1 MRSSP
6 RMASHRSADHRTPAP
21 DRPSAGWTGPSG
33 DAGPHW
39 RQGGSGPHR
48 EGDAG
53 PHWEDG
59 ARRAGRR
66 GRGRKRTRRFKHLRR
81 LVKAGIAVAVALAF
95 LVLGDRFAVLFAERE
110 AEDQLQKS
118 LRLEAAPQVEIDGFP
133 FLTQVL
139 DKRIGTAH
147 VTVPDLAADRVS
159 LARVHATAHDVRLD
173 GELPSH
179 LTGGTVRSLDGDV
192 LLSFEDLDREL
203 GASQVEFSKLGPDAI
218 RADGQVP
225 IGGQRL
231 GLHAQA
237 RIGRSGAHGVATDIS
252 RMRLDIGDVAVFR
265 PGRHGGLQLTR
276 KGARA
281 VAEQRD
287 KVRAMLAVPAIA
299 ERAGIDRSQIRAA
312 RRSEPALERLTGTP
326 GFVGKLMKVNL
337 FDVVADQPD
346 LPAKLGV
353 DPKLMGAVRGV
364 TEPQLADQLNL
375 SFELPK
381 TPGDLRIQR
390 ITVERDG
397 IRAHLS
403 GGALPFGDTAKARA
417 AGGR

>member
-1 MRSSP
+1 M
-6 RMASHRSADHRTPAP
+6 
-21 DRPSAGWTGPSG
+21 RPS
-33 DAGPHW
+33 
-39 RQGGSGPHR
+39 
-48 EGDAG
+48 
-53 PHWEDG
+53 
-59 ARRAGRR
+59 GRR
-66 GRGRKRTRRFKHLRR
+66 GRGRRRTRRLRNLRR
-81 LVKAGIAVAVALAF
+81 LAKAGVAVAVALAF
-95 LVLGDRFAVLFAERE
+95 LVLGDRFALLFAERE
-110 AEDQLQKS
+110 TEDQLQKS

-147 VTVPDLAADRVS
+147 VTVPDVAADRVS

-179 LTGGTVRSLDGDV
+179 LRGGTIRSVDGDA

-203 GASQVEFSKLGPDAI
+203 GASQVRFSKLGPGAI
-218 RADGQVP
+218 KAEGEVP

-231 GLHAQA
+231 RLHAEA
-237 RIGRSGAHGVATDIS
+237 RIGRSGDRGVSTDVS

-265 PGRHGGLQLTR
+265 PGRNGGLRLTP
-276 KGARA
+276 KAARA
-281 VAEQRD
+281 VAEQRN
-287 KVRAMLAVPAIA
+287 KVRAMLAVPVIA
-299 ERAGIDRSQIRAA
+299 ERAGIDRSQIRDAM
-312 RRSEPALERLTGTP
+312 RSESALDRLTGTP
-326 GFVGKLMKVNL
+326 GFVGELMKVNL

-353 DPKLMGAVRGV
+353 DPRLMGAVRGV
-364 TEPQLADQLNL
+364 TEPQLADRLDL
-375 SFELPK
+375 SFELPR
-381 TPGDLRIQR
+381 TPGDIRIQR

-403 GGALPFGDTAKARA
+403 GGALPFGGTSGARA

>member
-1 MRSSP
+1 MASST
-6 RMASHRSADHRTPAP
+6 RMASHRSTNDQEHAV
-21 DRPSAGWTGPSG
+21 S
-33 DAGPHW
+33 
-39 RQGGSGPHR
+39 
-48 EGDAG
+48 
-53 PHWEDG
+53 DG
-59 ARRAGRR
+59 ASGGWADPYGEVDPHLEGAGQPAGRR
-66 GRGRKRTRRFKHLRR
+66 GRGRKRARRFKNLRR

-95 LVLGDRFAVLFAERE
+95 LVLGDRFAVLFAERKT
-110 AEDQLQKS
+110 EDQLQKS
-118 LRLEAAPQVEIDGFP
+118 LHLEAAPQVEIDGFP

-139 DKRIGTAH
+139 DKRIDTAH

-179 LTGGTVRSLDGDV
+179 LKGGTVHSVDGDV

-203 GASQVEFSKLGPDAI
+203 GASQVEFSKLGPGAI
-218 RADGQVP
+218 KADGQVP

-231 GLHAQA
+231 GLHAEA
-237 RIGRSGAHGVATDIS
+237 RIGRSGDRGVSTDIS

-265 PGRHGGLQLTR
+265 PGRNGGLQLTP
-276 KGARA
+276 KAARA

-287 KVRAMLAVPAIA
+287 KVRAMLAVPVIA
-299 ERAGIDRSQIRAA
+299 ERAGIDRSQIRDAM
-312 RRSEPALERLTGTP
+312 RSEPALERLTGTP

-375 SFELPK
+375 SFALPK
-381 TPGDLRIQR
+381 TPGDIRIER

-403 GGALPFGDTAKARA
+403 GGALPFGDTSKARA

>member
-1 MRSSP
+1 MRSSTRVASP
-6 RMASHRSADHRTPAP
+6 RSTNDQDHPVP
-21 DRPSAGWTGPSG
+21 DGPSEG
-33 DAGPHW
+33 WADA
-39 RQGGSGPHR
+39 
-48 EGDAG
+48 DK
-53 PHWEDG
+53 
-59 ARRAGRR
+59 AGRSSGR
-66 GRGRKRTRRFKHLRR
+66 RGRKRTRRFKNLRR

-95 LVLGDRFAVLFAERE
+95 LVLGDRFAVLFAERKT
-110 AEDQLQKS
+110 EDQLQKS
-118 LRLEAAPQVEIDGFP
+118 LHLEAAPQVEIDGFP

-139 DKRIGTAH
+139 DKRIDTAH

-179 LTGGTVRSLDGDV
+179 LTGGTVRSVDGDV

-203 GASQVEFSKLGPDAI
+203 GASQVKFSKLDHDAI
-218 RADGQVP
+218 RADGQLP

-237 RIGRSGAHGVATDIS
+237 RIGRSGDRGVATDIS
-252 RMRLDIGDVAVFR
+252 RMRLDIGDVATYR
-265 PGRHGGLQLTR
+265 PGRNGGLRLTP
-276 KGARA
+276 KAARA

-287 KVRAMLAVPAIA
+287 KVRAMLAVPVIA
-299 ERAGIDRSQIRAA
+299 ERAGIGRSQIRDAM
-312 RRSEPALERLTGTP
+312 RSESALERLTGTP
-326 GFVGKLMKVNL
+326 GFVGRLMKVNL

-346 LPAKLGV
+346 LPQKLGV

-403 GGALPFGDTAKARA
+403 GGSLPFGDTSKARA

>member
-6 RMASHRSADHRTPAP
+6 RVASHRSTNDQDHAVP
-21 DRPSAGWTGPSG
+21 DGPSSGRTGPEG
-33 DAGPHW
+33 E
-39 RQGGSGPHR
+39 GGGQPS
-48 EGDAG
+48 
-53 PHWEDG
+53 
-59 ARRAGRR
+59 GRR
-66 GRGRKRTRRFKHLRR
+66 GRGRKRTRRLRNLRR
-81 LVKAGIAVAVALAF
+81 LGKAGVAIAVALAF
-95 LVLGDRFAVLFAERE
+95 LVLGDRFALLFAERE
-110 AEDQLQKS
+110 TEGQLQKS

-139 DKRIGTAH
+139 DKRIDTAH

-159 LARVHATAHDVRLD
+159 LARVHATVHGVRLD

-179 LTGGTVRSLDGDV
+179 LRGGTIRSVDGDV

-203 GASQVEFSKLGPDAI
+203 GASQVRFSKLGPGSIKAE
-218 RADGQVP
+218 GQVP

-231 GLHAQA
+231 RLHAEA
-237 RIGRSGAHGVATDIS
+237 RIGRSGDRGVSTDIS

-265 PGRHGGLQLTR
+265 PGRNGGLRLTP
-276 KGARA
+276 KAARA
-281 VAEQRD
+281 VARQRD
-287 KVRAMLAVPAIA
+287 KVRAMLAVPVIA

-312 RRSEPALERLTGTP
+312 MRSESALDRLTGTP
-326 GFVGKLMKVNL
+326 GFVGELMKVNL

-353 DPKLMGAVRGV
+353 DPGLMGAVRGV
-364 TEPQLADQLNL
+364 TEPQLADRLDL
-375 SFELPK
+375 SFELPR
-381 TPGDLRIQR
+381 TPGDIRIQR

-397 IRAHLS
+397 IRARLG
-403 GGALPFGDTAKARA
+403 GGALPFGDTSGARA

>member
-1 MRSSP
+1 MRSST
-6 RMASHRSADHRTPAP
+6 RMASHRSTNDQAHAVP
-21 DRPSAGWTGPSG
+21 DGPSG
-33 DAGPHW
+33 GWADPYGEADPY
-39 RQGGSGPHR
+39 R
-48 EGDAG
+48 EGAG
-53 PHWEDG
+53 RP
-59 ARRAGRR
+59 AGRR
-66 GRGRKRTRRFKHLRR
+66 RRGRKRTRPFKNLRR

-95 LVLGDRFAVLFAERE
+95 LVLGDRFAVLFAERKT
-110 AEDQLQKS
+110 EDQLQKS
-118 LRLEAAPQVEIDGFP
+118 LHLEAAPQVEIDGFP

-139 DKRIGTAH
+139 DKRIDTAH

-173 GELPSH
+173 GDLPSH
-179 LTGGTVRSLDGDV
+179 LKGGTVHSVDGDV

-203 GASQVEFSKLGPDAI
+203 GASQVQFSKLGHHAI
-218 RADGQVP
+218 KADGQVP

-231 GLHAQA
+231 GLHAEA
-237 RIGRSGAHGVATDIS
+237 RIGRSGDRGVSTDIS

-265 PGRHGGLQLTR
+265 PGRNGGLRLTP
-276 KGARA
+276 KAARE
-281 VAEQRD
+281 VAKQRD

-299 ERAGIDRSQIRAA
+299 ERAGIDRSQIRDAL
-312 RRSEPALERLTGTP
+312 RNESALERLTGTP

-381 TPGDLRIQR
+381 TPGDIRIQR

-397 IRAHLS
+397 IRARLS
-403 GGALPFGDTAKARA
+403 GGALPFGDTPKARA